1 MNRFTLLTILITTL
15 LLGCQKEYPIDE
27 SDSKVVHSGS
37 HMNIEIAKS
46 IFYQNHLSKSFDQS
60 SFFAGYLDDDGD
72 CFNFEPLWILANE
85 MQTIENTEIVTVPLA
100 MPNEYILD
108 GRGAQLVFYGNSE
121 CTVPAELILY
131 DSKDYDSTRPAPVNN
146 CSFTG
151 AIATYDFCSCTSKV
165 FPIEQGAILAEL
177 DGEFDS
183 FEQCSQSDSSS
194 YRNDPPCYDFG
205 SNFWENVGSFFSG
218 IWSGIVNIFSSS
230 GSSSSSGSGSSNGWS
245 GFSGYS
251 GFPFYL
257 PSGNNTGTNY
267 PSGGSTTNPQINTIF
282 DGMFFNGEGQLVIT
296 LLEDLIAESELF
308 ICTEDLHTEMYH
320 CLALEH
326 EDFEPCHPPV
336 HGSSNQ
342 QSNGQLSLDS
352 YIRFLRSTP
361 SVSNCLAAAISQH
374 QTSNTDMVAGDGM
387 LLCFIDENN
396 NFNISNENL
405 LGLFKTHCQQDEVCI
420 SKAFGCLGKLEAF
433 QEFYNTSINSAILEN
448 TVFANTND
456 LCSTIDEEFAE
467 GVKSEIF
474 TLYQTEDALFNY
486 ILNANVDIASLNTE
500 FATAPSWLWPIVR
513 EIGAEMIISIIEK
526 QLKLNLGDDVKDLI
540 RSIGQQDLI
549 GFVKEAIDIVAT
561 FHPGVRTIDAIWETT
576 KLGKKAISLI
586 RKFKG
591 MASSLGNEAMEK
603 IWNAMNAMNANGK
616 SVLENL
622 DVTDW
627 PKGIKFNN
635 TSINEFWDNLVNSFG
650 ATVIPASNGVQFF
663 TIGNLTVKISPNN
676 TTGPSIIFELNGI
689 EKYKIRF

>member
-296 LLEDLIAESELF
+296 LLEDLIAENELF

-342 QSNGQLSLDS
+342 QNNGQLSLDS

-396 NFNISNENL
+396 NFDISDEDL
-405 LGLFKTHCQQDEVCI
+405 LGLFKTYCQQDETCI
-420 SKAFGCLGKLEAF
+420 TNAFKCLGRLEDF
-433 QEFYNTSINSAILEN
+433 QTQYGVSITLSVIEN
-448 TVFANTND
+448 
-456 LCSTIDEEFAE
+456 
-467 GVKSEIF
+467 
-474 TLYQTEDALFNY
+474 
-486 ILNANVDIASLNTE
+486 
-500 FATAPSWLWPIVR
+500 
-513 EIGAEMIISIIEK
+513 II
-526 QLKLNLGDDVKDLI
+526 
-540 RSIGQQDLI
+540 
-549 GFVKEAIDIVAT
+549 
-561 FHPGVRTIDAIWETT
+561 
-576 KLGKKAISLI
+576 
-586 RKFKG
+586 
-591 MASSLGNEAMEK
+591 
-603 IWNAMNAMNANGK
+603 
-616 SVLENL
+616 
-622 DVTDW
+622 
-627 PKGIKFNN
+627 FNN
-635 TSINEFWDNLVNSFG
+635 TEDVCSADDTDFDNQVFKELADYYATITPEDSSVEEDAGFFDRTLECWSFNFISQSSGSGQIACVDQLYLSKNFGGVHSNTPFFCGHFTVPKVRYNGDIISAGKAADCSAWAANAAAAVVGFAFARENYQMTDEAMKLLFKTTFGVKMALTDCGYGAMTECQYANCLATPSNAQWNEGFFEWLDEQLFG
-650 ATVIPASNGVQFF
+650 C
-663 TIGNLTVKISPNN
+663 
-676 TTGPSIIFELNGI
+676 E
-689 EKYKIRF
+689 